1 MSRTTY
7 LAPIIAAAYLMTGC
21 GPSKVEVTMRD
32 CGVDAIEL
40 FDAPMG
46 MKTLAYDHN
55 GDGVV
60 DEALRVAIAKRSPV
74 TADVLSALPAKSW
87 QHYLAAETPEATAC
101 WSTGRAREL
110 TSHVRSGIDQLL
122 QRGE

>member
-1 MSRTTY
+1 MANIRY
-7 LAPIIAAAYLMTGC
+7 VAPLLTAAYLMVGC
-21 GPSKVEVTMRD
+21 GPSNVPVTARD

-55 GDGVV
+55 GDGVM

-87 QHYLAAETPEATAC
+87 QHYLAAGTQESSAC

-110 TSHVRSGIDQLL
+110 TSHVLSGIDQLL